1 MKMIDQKAKFYHG
14 LPIPKIG
21 FGTWQSKPGDETY
34 NAVRYALKHGY
45 RHIDTAAAYKNE
57 ESVGQAL
64 KDSQL
69 KREDIFIT
77 TKLPAEIKTYEG
89 ALEAFENSL
98 KALDTDYVDLYLMHA
113 PWPWHD
119 MGKDYKDGNVKAYRA
134 MEQVYREG
142 KAKAIG
148 VSNFNPDD
156 LDNILTRCDIVPH
169 ANQIAYFIGLD
180 QTDTIQACRKHNI
193 LVEAYSPLGIGYLL
207 ENETIQSM
215 AKKYD
220 VTPAQLCIR
229 WCIQKDTLPLPKTV
243 RESRVIENKAVDFV
257 IKEAD
262 MKVLDAIKGDPRRFG

>member
-14 LPIPKIG
+14 LAIPKIG

-57 ESVGQAL
+57 ESVGKAL

-69 KREDIFIT
+69 KRENVFIT

-119 MGKDYKDGNVKAYRA
+119 MGKDYKDGNVEAYRA
-134 MEQVYREG
+134 MEKVYREG

-180 QTDTIQACRKHNI
+180 QADTIQACRKHNI

-215 AKKYD
+215 AKTYD

-243 RESRVIENKAVDFV
+243 RESRVIENKAVDFE

-262 MKVLDAIKGDPRRFG
+262 MKVLDAIKGDPRCF